1 MNRLHTVNPILL
13 YFLLLFSQHVN
24 ELFCTPYSYRVA
36 EDGLSYWPG
45 YREVLRDNFQ
55 MMAWALPFA
64 FSLSLPNLVNLTS
77 ALLANELFSSQPN
90 FQLLT

>member
-1 MNRLHTVNPILL
+1 MYILMLSPIHAHYLISLLFVVNRLHTVNPILL

-55 MMAWALPFA
+55 TTACALRSCMP
-64 FSLSLPNLVNLTS
+64 SVIT
-77 ALLANELFSSQPN
+77 
-90 FQLLT
+90 